1 MSFTSVEF
9 SVTCR
14 CLYGFTTRTYVNV
27 EVEEEEQNVKEEE
40 EEKYEADE
48 RV

>member
-9 SVTCR
+9 SELVTCR

-27 EVEEEEQNVKEEE
+27 EIEEEEKE